1 MTDLS
6 AARTCRAASLCI
18 ALASLPLV
26 GCLQT
31 LPQPVCPP
39 SVQAAQSSL
48 RAMVSFR
55 QPVNGE
61 AAATLQQLQSRAGV
75 CATYLSSVSPSVHV
89 YEFQGVR
96 DPAALTQ
103 SLRAWPLVQ
112 DVVPDARARAQ

>member
-6 AARTCRAASLCI
+6 TARTGRAAALCI
-18 ALASLPLV
+18 ALAALPLA

-39 SVQAAQSSL
+39 SVQAAQGSV

-61 AAATLQQLQSRAGV
+61 AAATLQQLQSVAGV
-75 CATYLSSVSPSVHV
+75 CVTYLSSVSPSVHV

-96 DPAALTQ
+96 DPATLSQ
-103 SLRAWPLVQ
+103 KLRASPLVQ
-112 DVVPDARARAQ
+112 DVVPDARMRAQ